1 MSYWSRPEID
11 ATRWKDGDW
20 LVVGTETVDRG
31 DAPGWRFS
39 GGILVFGGWD
49 SSREEDK
56 RSVILIDND
65 FIHQGEAKARIKL
78 EKLST
83 II

>member
-1 MSYWSRPEID
+1 M
-11 ATRWKDGDW
+11 TRWEKGGW

-49 SSREEDK
+49 SSREKDK
-56 RSVILIDND
+56 RNTILIDND
-65 FIHQGEAKARIKL
+65 FIHQGEDKARIKL